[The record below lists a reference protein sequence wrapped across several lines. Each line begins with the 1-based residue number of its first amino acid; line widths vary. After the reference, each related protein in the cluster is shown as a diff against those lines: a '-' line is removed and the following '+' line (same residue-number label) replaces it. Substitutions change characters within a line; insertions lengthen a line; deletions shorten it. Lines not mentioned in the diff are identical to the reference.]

1 MRKSSLVNQH
11 ARTLGLLV
19 AGWAFAGMSC
29 GDELPRAV
37 SSIAGPI
44 QGGTNDTT
52 HTFAVGIVSQ
62 MNGGYALCSG
72 ALLAPNLVATARHCV
87 AAVGD
92 EAIICPQT
100 KFGAVRAA
108 STFAV
113 TTDADLGS
121 AKTQVGVRKVI
132 VPSGSDQT
140 SVCGNDI
147 ALLILSK
154 NISLPAYVTPVLSPP
169 MTNHSLYST
178 TVTAV
183 GYGVTSPSDSTG
195 STAGI
200 RRIKQGIKLACI
212 PNDKSFTD
220 CFPSHSSEITAA
232 EFMTG
237 NGTCEGDSGSDAY
250 EQDNFNAGRW
260 VGFGVLS
267 RGGATSTTCLGG
279 VYTRFDA
286 WSALVIGAAKEA
298 ATAGGYALPA
308 WADPSGGADGGTG
321 GGDAGLPLDAG
332 SKPETGAG
340 TGGNGGTPPRDA
352 GNNATEDARPSADGA
367 STPPRDGG
375 TSVAEAGAPATG
387 GTGGSKDPGGGT
399 GGGHEDAR
407 GGHDAG
413 TSVMPPEITHVG
425 QSHEIVGNLGCA
437 IASDDLA
444 PSWAQALAALGLTV
458 VAVRRARRKGA
469 PAAERETPRA

>member
-1 MRKSSLVNQH
+1 MRKSSLVDKH
-11 ARTLGLLV
+11 ARTFGVAL
-19 AGWAFAGMSC
+19 AGWAALAVAGC

-52 HTFAVGIVSQ
+52 HTFAVGIVAQ

-113 TTDADLGS
+113 TTDPDIDKAT
-121 AKTQVGVRKVI
+121 TQVGVRKVI

-195 STAGI
+195 STAGL
-200 RRIKQGIKLACI
+200 RRIKQGIKVACI
-212 PNDKSFTD
+212 PNDKNFTD
-220 CFPSHSSEITAA
+220 CFPSHSGEITAA

-267 RGGATSTTCLGG
+267 RGGATSSTCLGG

-286 WSALVIGAAKEA
+286 WSSLVIGAAKEA
-298 ATAGGYALPA
+298 ATAGGYAVPE
-308 WADPSGGADGGTG
+308 WADPGSSADGGAG
-321 GGDAGLPLDAG
+321 GPDASPPVDAGGKPDTG
-332 SKPETGAG
+332 SS
-340 TGGNGGTPPRDA
+340 TGGNGGTAPRDA
-352 GNNATEDARPSADGA
+352 GDPSPQDARGSDAASPPHDGGSAVADAGA
-367 STPPRDGG
+367 S
-375 TSVAEAGAPATG
+375 ATG
-387 GTGGSKDPGGGT
+387 GTSGGK
-399 GGGHEDAR
+399 
-407 GGHDAG
+407 DAG
-413 TSVMPPEITHVG
+413 ASLPEVGRSDDAGGARDAGSLTTPPEITHVG
-425 QSHEIVGNLGCA
+425 HSNEIVGSLGCSVA
-437 IASDDLA
+437 GEELA
-444 PSWAQALAALGLTV
+444 PSWAQALLALGLTA
-458 VAVRRARRKGA
+458 VAARRARVK
-469 PAAERETPRA
+469 RARIT